1 MGVFWH
7 WSFFRSPKK
16 TSKKNHDYELE
27 GKLHWTGCALGG
39 VVVVRHRRPRG
50 HRRRRYRRHRRR
62 MASQQ
67 LAVLAVGGEVVQL
80 AVLAVGSEVVVVR

>member
-7 WSFFRSPKK
+7 WSFFRSLRQNVKK
-16 TSKKNHDYELE
+16 TKNHDYEME
-27 GKLHWTGCALGG
+27 AKLHWTRCALGG

-62 MASQQ
+62 MASQH
-67 LAVLAVGGEVVQL
+67 LAVLAVGGEVV
-80 AVLAVGSEVVVVR
+80 VLR